1 LLTISMSLCKLAKS
15 AAKIEGAIKLLI
27 SLWLCCD
34 FIW

>member
-1 LLTISMSLCKLAKS
+1 LAKS